1 MNQEKKQ
8 KINIV
13 LIKNL
18 VASFLVILSMT
29 FIMGGVT
36 YALNRPA
43 AEIIRN
49 TITFVWGCFVM
60 VFLWYQG
67 KISDTLDYDNKNHPF
82 RFLFVFVICFL
93 ISIGM
98 IFAPALS
105 WVFLSIMVVLSM
117 FSNTMTGLTGG
128 SMLLLLTTCLSEGGS
143 MYIFFLYFMIGLL
156 GIAFFGN
163 LGLDFQVT
171 GPMILSGI
179 ISFILQTA
187 YLVIFEN
194 QTFSRNLFYMPL
206 LNLFI
211 NMVLLFL
218 ILKYFSRLS
227 MYILQDKYADINDQE
242 FPVMAE
248 LKNKDRK
255 AYFEAI
261 HTAYLGERIARKLN
275 MNYKAVKGC
284 CYYYKIA
291 GSTRE
296 TKEGNR
302 ISLMDYYEF
311 PEELQ
316 ELIKECQQGIYGSK
330 EACVVLTSNKVIEN
344 IVIAQENSQQGKIP
358 YEKIIESIFEKF
370 IHTDILYNC
379 DISMYELQVMKRTYI
394 EENLYYD
401 FLR

>member
-8 KINIV
+8 KINII
-13 LIKNL
+13 LIRNL
-18 VASFLVILSMT
+18 LVSFLMIFTMT
-29 FIMGGVT
+29 FFVAGVT
-36 YALNRPA
+36 YALNRPST
-43 AEIIRN
+43 EIIRN
-49 TITFVWGCFVM
+49 TITFLWGCFVM

-67 KISDTLDYDNKNHPF
+67 RLYDTLDYDNKNHPF
-82 RFLFVFVICFL
+82 RFLVVFL
-93 ISIGM
+93 ISFFVSMGM

-117 FSNTMTGLTGG
+117 FSNALIGLTGG
-128 SMLLLLTTCLSEGGS
+128 SMLLLLTTCLCDSGN

-156 GIAFFGN
+156 GIAFFSN

-179 ISFILQTA
+179 MSFILQTA

-194 QTFSRNLFYMPL
+194 QIFSVTLFYMPL

-227 MYILQDKYADINDQE
+227 MYMLQDKYADINDQE
-242 FPVMAE
+242 FPVMAG
-248 LKNKDRK
+248 LKTKDK
-255 AYFEAI
+255 EAYFEAI
-261 HTAYLGERIARKLN
+261 HTAYLGERIARKLG
-275 MNYKAVKGC
+275 MNHKAVKGC

-291 GSTRE
+291 DNTME
-296 TKEGNR
+296 TKDGNR
-302 ISLMDYYEF
+302 MLLTDYYEF
-311 PEELQ
+311 PEELKN
-316 ELIKECQQGIYGSK
+316 LIAECRQGIYGSK
-330 EACVVLTSNKVIEN
+330 EACVVLTSNKVIEH
-344 IVIAQENSQQGKIP
+344 ILIAQKNTKE
-358 YEKIIESIFEKF
+358 EKIDYDKIIDEIFDLF
-370 IHTDILYNC
+370 LHTDLLYDC
-379 DISMYELQVMKRTYI
+379 DISIHELQVMKRTYI